1 MPSNSV
7 RLMYG
12 ANSYGCVGSWMSESI
27 YGGKEKD
34 KTTIRVC
41 LASAFFCLESY
52 ARVFGTTFAF
62 AFAFASASAYG
73 SKTSYKSWKEKKLIL
88 GAPN

>member
-1 MPSNSV
+1 MEPI
-7 RLMYG
+7 L
-12 ANSYGCVGSWMSESI
+12 YGCVGSWMSESI
-27 YGGKEKD
+27 YGGKERD

-62 AFAFASASAYG
+62 ASAYG